1 MDISTARL
9 TSLLREAIAPQAL
22 PSAKADPVKSALV
35 KALVQPPLPSLRP
48 QSIASA
54 LPASLPAS
62 ALVARAQQVTSAQI
76 VQAYQALAEP
86 NELADDASAAAA
98 AARRPTAHS
107 DDAQRG
113 PAAVPT
119 ARADDGGTVRP
130 TAQPWLVLL
139 SPRASP
145 LRKTSA
151 TDVTAQQGPA
161 ASRSAGGTRPQ
172 DKQMNLGLISLAV
185 GLLVAT
191 AVGLVVLMLR

>member
-22 PSAKADPVKSALV
+22 PSAKVDPAKSALV

-54 LPASLPAS
+54 LPASLPAP

-86 NELADDASAAAA
+86 NELADDAGATAA
-98 AARRPTAHS
+98 AARRPRADG

-113 PAAVPT
+113 PAVPP
-119 ARADDGGTVRP
+119 ARVDDGGAVRP
-130 TAQPWLVLL
+130 AAQPWLALL
-139 SPRASP
+139 SPQAPP

-151 TDVTAQQGPA
+151 TNATAEQGPD
-161 ASRSAGGTRPQ
+161 ASRSAGGAQPQ
-172 DKQMNLGLISLAV
+172 DKQMNLGFMSLAI
-185 GLLVAT
+185 GLLAAT
-191 AVGLVVLMLR
+191 IVGLVLLALR